1 MLLLAAFLLVPMIE
15 IALFIAVGGWIG
27 LWPTLALVI
36 LSAVLGT
43 SIMRSQGAHAM
54 RRLQTSFEDLRDPTE
69 PLAHGAMI
77 LIAGVMLVVP
87 GFFTDT
93 VGLLLLIPQVREAV
107 YAYAARR
114 IEMREVQYGASH
126 ASYQRRS
133 PDGGEVIDGEFEDVT
148 PERRR
153 SPSGWVDA
161 PRDRD

>member
-1 MLLLAAFLLVPMIE
+1 MLLLAAFLLIPIIE
-15 IALFIAVGGWIG
+15 IALFITIGGWIG
-27 LWPTLALVI
+27 LWPTLGIVV

-43 SIMRSQGAHAM
+43 SLMRSQGAHAM

-77 LIAGVMLVVP
+77 LIAGVLLITP

-93 VGLLLLIPQVREAV
+93 IGLALLIPPVREAV

-114 IEMREVQYGASH
+114 IQVQEVRYGA
-126 ASYQRRS
+126 ARGFGGQRSGR
-133 PDGGEVIDGEFEDVT
+133 DDVIDGEFEDVT
-148 PERRR
+148 PEPRRG
-153 SPSGWVDA
+153 PSGWVDA